1 MTAPIFTVEPENI
14 DLWNGSSRPTS
25 SWEKLSGAPAPLH
38 PALRSLHAPLT
49 IASTAL
55 IPRRPNRNVSCEMNW
70 PFPWPSLFAIP
81 LLLLSSCRP
90 SNNSAISDPDVLV
103 LVGQTPI
110 RRSEL
115 DAAAG
120 RRGISDPT
128 SLTNLLEELIDR
140 EITLQSA
147 QKEGFDQRP
156 DIVDFLKET
165 VANRYLEQGP
175 GAVPPPVISESQA
188 RDFRDRN
195 PRLFQ
200 REPRWR
206 VAQFQL
212 EVPRSAGDVAR
223 GLASTRFREIETE
236 TRQRVPPAKGFGA
249 LSERSKDPATRSRGG
264 DIGWMTRSE
273 LTRSFPALSAAW
285 TNPVAVGT
293 VFGPLENGDLWE
305 AFRLTAFEP
314 GGPRPWNEVRQ
325 LAEHYARQE
334 SIANA
339 ALARRSSLRQGISIV
354 RPNR

>member
-1 MTAPIFTVEPENI
+1 
-14 DLWNGSSRPTS
+14 
-25 SWEKLSGAPAPLH
+25 
-38 PALRSLHAPLT
+38 
-49 IASTAL
+49 
-55 IPRRPNRNVSCEMNW
+55 MNW
-70 PFPWPSLFAIP
+70 PFPWPCLFAIP

-90 SNNSAISDPDVLV
+90 SNNSAFSDADVLAI
-103 LVGQTPI
+103 VGKKPI

-165 VANRYLEQGP
+165 VANRYLEQGSVAIP
-175 GAVPPPVISESQA
+175 TPVISESQA

-195 PRLFQ
+195 PQLFQ

-212 EVPRSAGDVAR
+212 EVPRSAGDLAR
-223 GLASTRFREIETE
+223 GIARTRFREIETE

-293 VFGPLENGDLWE
+293 VFGPLENGELWV